1 MGGSYPHS
9 ILLFSALFPPPVI
22 PSVLGVLSLSHSAF
36 PKSKPVA
43 ILLKEE
49 QGNFLLGEELSSEK
63 GQDFL
68 LGEELSSEKGLRT
81 RTLFSEVYPSPLS
94 SEAWAQEVHLPL
106 TGVLC
111 WQ

>member
-9 ILLFSALFPPPVI
+9 ILLFSALFPPSVI
-22 PSVLGVLSLSHSAF
+22 PSVLGVASLSRSAF
-36 PKSKPVA
+36 PKSKPLA
-43 ILLKEE
+43 ILLGEE
-49 QGNFLLGEELSSEK
+49 QGDFLLGEEQSSEK

-81 RTLFSEVYPSPLS
+81 RTLFSVYPPPLS

-111 WQ
+111 